1 MVRRCSPQVFD
12 YGENQMH
19 KTSRVRFAF
28 FCSDNRKSKA
38 RTELSRS
45 IQNRKCAGL
54 VAIGV
59 AFATCGAVATAQQ
72 PAKVPPIGYLS
83 APPLS
88 VSAARIEA
96 FRQGLR
102 ELGYVEGKNIV
113 IEYRWAEGK
122 PERLPDLAAEL

>member
-12 YGENQMH
+12 YGENHMH

-45 IQNRKCAGL
+45 IQNRKLMGI
-54 VAIGV
+54 VALII
-59 AFATCGAVATAQQ
+59 AFAMCGAVATAQQ
-72 PAKVPPIGYLS
+72 PTKIPRIGFLF
-83 APPLS
+83 
-88 VSAARIEA
+88 VSALSSNSGRIEA

-102 ELGYVEGKNIV
+102 DLGYVEGKNIT
-113 IEYRWAEGK
+113 IEWRSAEG
-122 PERLPDLAAEL
+122 